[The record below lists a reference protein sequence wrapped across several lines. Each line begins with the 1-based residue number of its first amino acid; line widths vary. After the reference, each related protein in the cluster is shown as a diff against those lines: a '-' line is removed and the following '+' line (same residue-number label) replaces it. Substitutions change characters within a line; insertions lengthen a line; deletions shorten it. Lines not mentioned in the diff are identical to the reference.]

1 MLRSVVADI
10 FGGSP
15 IRPLQKQM
23 RSVHDCTKQLPE
35 FIEAVI
41 AEDWQAAETLQ
52 QRIADLEHEAD
63 RLKKTLRRNLPSS
76 LFMAVDRGD
85 LLDILAMQDK
95 VANKARDIAGLMLGR
110 RMTIPPAIAE
120 DFRRFVQRSVD
131 TSGQALKAIQEL
143 DELLDAGFRG
153 RAVKLLE
160 SLLDELDS
168 YEAETDRLQV
178 AIRSQ
183 LRPLEAELPP
193 VDVIF
198 LYQIIDWIGD
208 LADRAQR
215 VGSRLQLLVA
225 R

>member
-23 RSVHDCTKQLPE
+23 RSVHECTKLLPE
-35 FIEAVI
+35 FIDAVLV
-41 AEDWQAAETLQ
+41 EDWQAAEKLQ
-52 QRIADLEHEAD
+52 QRIAELEHEAD
-63 RLKKTLRRNLPSS
+63 RLKKSLRRKLPSS

-110 RMTIPPAIAE
+110 RMTIPPPIAD

-160 SLLDELDS
+160 SLLDELDAI
-168 YEAETDRLQV
+168 EADTDRLQV

-183 LRPLEAELPP
+183 IRPLEAELPP

>member
-23 RSVHDCTKQLPE
+23 RSVHDCTKLLPE
-35 FIEAVI
+35 FIDAVL
-41 AEDWQAAETLQ
+41 AEDWPAAEALQ
-52 QRIADLEHEAD
+52 QRIAELETEAD
-63 RLKKTLRRNLPSS
+63 RLKKLLRRNLPTS

-110 RMTIPPAIAE
+110 RMHIPDAIAA
-120 DFRRFVQRSVD
+120 DFRRFVQGGVD

-160 SLLDELDS
+160 SLLDDLDS
-168 YEAETDRLQV
+168 FEAETDRLQV
-178 AIRSQ
+178 AIRTE
-183 LRPLEAELPP
+183 LRPLEADLPP

-208 LADRAQR
+208 LANRAQR
-215 VGSRLQLLVA
+215 VGGRLQLLVA

>member
-15 IRPLQKQM
+15 ISPLQKQM
-23 RSVHDCTKQLPE
+23 RSVHDCTKLLPE
-35 FIEAVI
+35 FIDAVL
-41 AEDWQAAETLQ
+41 AEDWQAAENLQ
-52 QRIADLEHEAD
+52 QRIAELEHEAD
-63 RLKKTLRRNLPSS
+63 RLKKSLRRNLPSS

-95 VANKARDIAGLMLGR
+95 VANRARDIAGLMLGR
-110 RMTIPPAIAE
+110 RMTIPQSIAQ

-160 SLLDELDS
+160 SLLDALDAV
-168 YEAETDRLQV
+168 EADTDKLQV

-183 LRPLEAELPP
+183 IRPLETELPP

-198 LYQIIDWIGD
+198 LYQIIDWVGD

-215 VGSRLQLLVA
+215 VGSRLHLLVA

>member
-23 RSVHDCTKQLPE
+23 RSVHDCTKLLPE
-35 FIEAVI
+35 FIDAVL
-41 AEDWQAAETLQ
+41 AEDWQAAENLQ
-52 QRIADLEHEAD
+52 QRIAELEHEAD
-63 RLKKTLRRNLPSS
+63 RLKKSLRRNLPSS

-110 RMTIPPAIAE
+110 RMTIPKSIAD

-160 SLLDELDS
+160 SLLDELDAV
-168 YEAETDRLQV
+168 EADTDKLQV

-183 LRPLEAELPP
+183 IRPLESELPP
-193 VDVIF
+193 VDVVF

>member
-23 RSVHDCTKQLPE
+23 RSVHDCAKLLPE
-35 FIEAVI
+35 FIDAVL
-41 AEDWQAAETLQ
+41 AEDWQAAEELQ

-63 RLKKTLRRNLPSS
+63 RLKKSLRRNLPSS

-110 RMTIPPAIAE
+110 RMTIPPSIAD

-160 SLLDELDS
+160 SLLDELDAI
-168 YEAETDRLQV
+168 EADTDRLQV

-183 LRPLEAELPP
+183 IRPLEVELPP

-198 LYQIIDWIGD
+198 LYQIIDWVGD

>member
-23 RSVHDCTKQLPE
+23 RSVHDCTRLLPE
-35 FIEAVI
+35 FIDAVL
-41 AEDWQAAETLQ
+41 AEDWQAAENLQ
-52 QRIADLEHEAD
+52 QRIAELEHEAD
-63 RLKKTLRRNLPSS
+63 RLKKSLRRNLPSS

-110 RMTIPPAIAE
+110 RMTIPQSIAD

-160 SLLDELDS
+160 SLLDELDAV
-168 YEAETDRLQV
+168 EADTDKLQV

-183 LRPLEAELPP
+183 IRPLETELPP
-193 VDVIF
+193 VDVVF

>member
-23 RSVHDCTKQLPE
+23 RSVHDCTRLLPE
-35 FIEAVI
+35 FVDAVF
-41 AEDWQAAETLQ
+41 AEDWQAAEKLQ

-63 RLKKTLRRNLPSS
+63 RLKKSLRRNLPSS

-110 RMTIPPAIAE
+110 RMTIPPPIAD

-160 SLLDELDS
+160 SLLDELDAI
-168 YEAETDRLQV
+168 EADTDRLQV

-183 LRPLEAELPP
+183 IRPLEAELPP

-198 LYQIIDWIGD
+198 LYQIIDWVGD

>member
-23 RSVHDCTKQLPE
+23 RSVHDCTKLLPE

-63 RLKKTLRRNLPSS
+63 RLKKKLRRNLPSS